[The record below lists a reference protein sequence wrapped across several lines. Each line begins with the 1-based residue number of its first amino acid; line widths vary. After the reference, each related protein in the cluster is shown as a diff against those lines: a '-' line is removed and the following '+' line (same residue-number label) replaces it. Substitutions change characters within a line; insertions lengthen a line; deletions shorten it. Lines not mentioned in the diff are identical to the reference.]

1 MPKKKDKFKI
11 KENIDMLSLKKL
23 GFIERTFGF
32 YGSGDYLPE
41 IWYVKRYYYKHK
53 EFYIR
58 TNNCFYFS
66 DKYKLLSLE
75 LYKDNGSKPDK
86 QIPFNRF
93 YKIARIVL
101 KDLIELG
108 LVKKVEG

>member
-1 MPKKKDKFKI
+1 MPKRKDKFKI
-11 KENIDMLSLKKL
+11 KENICLEELEKL

-66 DKYKLLSLE
+66 DKYKLLSLK
-75 LYKDNGSKPDK
+75 LYKYNGSKLDK
-86 QIPFNRF
+86 LIPFNRF
-93 YKIARIVL
+93 YKIVRIVL
-101 KDLIELG
+101 EDLIQAG
-108 LVKKVEG
+108 LVEKVEG